1 VPELPET
8 NNVLSKWRRRR
19 MVMRMGQALPVETI
33 RSFHAH
39 IYFRDA
45 REREQALQLREY
57 IAERFS
63 VQLGRIH
70 DLNVGPHNAPMY
82 QVAFAPSMF
91 ADFVSF
97 LMLNHAQL
105 SVLIHPNTGRARTD
119 HLVHA
124 AWLGERLP
132 VRGDVLTDDPEGDVI
147 SPVVPNTMPGGS

>member
-1 VPELPET
+1 
-8 NNVLSKWRRRR
+8 
-19 MVMRMGQALPVETI
+19 MGSI

-45 REREQALQLREY
+45 PERALALSLREQ

-70 DLNVGPHNAPMY
+70 DVLVGPHSAPMY
-82 QVAFAPSMF
+82 QVAFAPEVFS
-91 ADFVSF
+91 DFVPF
-97 LMLNHAQL
+97 LMLSHAQL

-124 AWLGERLP
+124 LWLGERLP
-132 VRGDVLTDDPEGDVI
+132 VRGEVLSDEPESDVI
-147 SPVVPNTMPGGS
+147 SPVVPNTSPKD